1 MLESFVV
8 FLSQY
13 PVTASILAVIGALR
27 LAIKPLVSAI
37 RVIAKE
43 TLPPK
48 ADKVV
53 EDIFTSKT
61 WNTVLYVL
69 DWLTSIKLKK

>member
-1 MLESFVV
+1 MLESFVS

-13 PVTASILAVIGALR
+13 PVTASILTVVGALR
-27 LAIKPLVSAI
+27 LAIKPVVSAI
-37 RVIAKE
+37 RVVAKE
-43 TLPPK
+43 TLSPK

-53 EDIFTSKT
+53 EDIFNSKS
-61 WNTVLYVL
+61 WNTVLYIL